1 MAEADNLILE
11 HLTYMRSQ
19 LDRVEHRLEDVIV
32 RQATSNGLLP
42 TIPCSLPRSIQNSIA
57 LICESRVSKSGSTS
71 SKAK

>member
-1 MAEADNLILE
+1 MADADNLILE
-11 HLTYMRSQ
+11 HLTHMRGQ
-19 LDRVEHRLEDVIV
+19 LDRLEHRLEDVIM

-57 LICESRVSKSGSTS
+57 LMRESRVSKSGLTS

>member
-11 HLTYMRSQ
+11 HLTHMRGQ

-57 LICESRVSKSGSTS
+57 LMRESRVSKSGSTS

>member
-11 HLTYMRSQ
+11 HLTHMRGQ

-32 RQATSNGLLP
+32 HQATSNGLLP

-57 LICESRVSKSGSTS
+57 FMRESRVSKSGSPS

>member
-11 HLTYMRSQ
+11 HLSHMRGQ

-42 TIPCSLPRSIQNSIA
+42 TIPSSLPRSIQSSIA
-57 LICESRVSKSGSTS
+57 LMRELRVSRSGSTS

>member
-11 HLTYMRSQ
+11 HLTHMRGQ
-19 LDRVEHRLEDVIV
+19 LDRVEHRLEDVIM
-32 RQATSNGLLP
+32 RQATSNGQLP

-57 LICESRVSKSGSTS
+57 LMRESRVSKSGLTS